1 LLEYK
6 NEMLASFEEF
16 EHDEKSM
23 TGFELGQL
31 DNRVV
36 KLKKYDSLTSYT
48 VDYTLTFASVF

>member
-1 LLEYK
+1 
-6 NEMLASFEEF
+6 MLASFEEF